1 MYLKYV
7 DRKKL
12 SGTPDTEMADANV
25 TEMVNQYQVP
35 FFLGLLATVLVLLT
49 Y

>member
-12 SGTPDTEMADANV
+12 SGTPDAEMADANV

-35 FFLGLLATVLVLLT
+35 FFLGHSATVLVLLT